1 MTYPRNGARTY
12 TATMVRGPLP
22 GERLFAWP
30 RSDST
35 RRLLR
40 FAVWLGAVAW
50 FFFPAVGGFLVSI
63 LPVLI
68 AVALTFLGW
77 IAGFILLGKVAR
89 ALAPLPAV
97 QPTGAA
103 C

>member
-1 MTYPRNGARTY
+1 
-12 TATMVRGPLP
+12 MVRGPLP

-30 RSDST
+30 RSDFT

-40 FAVWLGAVAW
+40 FVVWLGAVVW
-50 FFFPAVGGFLVSI
+50 FFFPFAALGPLLVSI

-89 ALAPLPAV
+89 GLAPLPAV

-103 C
+103 R